1 VRDVRWFSPN
11 RYCALPVPA
20 LRRVGLEIAL
30 ESEQAAGLAFAA
42 DGACVAAA
50 FEYSRRHRCPLA
62 LYIWDLPPWRLGGG
76 KADLVFEAG
85 GRLLRL
91 PRLRDRYPERAGYYS
106 RMRHAARRAD
116 AVWCPST
123 NTVEDVERHFGVG
136 AERVP
141 FCYDSDRFP
150 GPGQFPL
157 SAAQPALS
165 EAKGSP
171 LTLLSV
177 SRLVPH
183 KNHAVILRAAAR
195 ISGRPLVRILGEGP
209 EAENLRRLAESL
221 GVRLD
226 LPGGWA
232 SDQAIHAA
240 YREASVLVCPSRFEG
255 FGLTPLEGLAMGLP
269 VVASDIPPHR
279 EFLGDAVRYFAPNDD
294 ASLAWELEAALAR
307 PPRPPPSGARGRP
320 AVQPSILAPLT
331 ISSCASRLL
340 PGLMRLLGRAP

>member
-1 VRDVRWFSPN
+1 MDVRWFTPN

-20 LRRVGLEIAL
+20 LRRAGLEIAL
-30 ESEQAAGLAFAA
+30 ESGQPAGLAFAA

-62 LYIWDLPPWRLGGG
+62 LYLWDLPPWRLGRGRP
-76 KADLVFEAG
+76 DLVFEAG
-85 GRLLRL
+85 GRLLRV

-106 RMRHAARRAD
+106 RIRHAARRAD

-123 NTVEDVERHFGVG
+123 NTVEDVERHFGVR
-136 AERVP
+136 AERIP

-150 GPGQFPL
+150 GEGQFRL
-157 SAAQPALS
+157 TVDR
-165 EAKGSP
+165 SP

-195 ISGRPLVRILGEGP
+195 IPGRPLVRILGEGP
-209 EAENLRRLAESL
+209 EAEHLRRLAQSL
-221 GVRLD
+221 EVRLD
-226 LPGGWA
+226 LPGVWA
-232 SDQAIHAA
+232 SDEAIHAA

-279 EFLGDAVRYFAPNDD
+279 EFLGDAVRYFAPDD
-294 ASLAWELEAALAR
+294 DLNLAR
-307 PPRPPPSGARGRP
+307 ELQAVLAQPPSRP
-320 AVQPSILAPLT
+320 AVPPSLLTPLT

-340 PGLMRLLGRAP
+340 PGLTRLLGRAP